1 MMFNPLGEALPKKAR
16 TGQNFSPFICP
27 HGKDHTPNP
36 CDRRKELR
44 NWLFQ
49 AAYQGCKPCV
59 SHCIGEIGIDPGT
72 QSYQRKHT
80 AMTWA
85 KWGREQGIAGTD
97 EVIAYLA
104 SLVPDFAQS
113 ADASED
119 PTICMDDFRPES
131 PYICPHGK
139 DHTPRKADQRQYT
152 GYWMFQAA
160 SQGCKTCVQHCIDV
174 KRIDPNVQSRRR
186 KYTAMSWATWGR
198 EQQVEGTEEVVAY
211 LASLASESSAKRP
224 RVYNDKTMDDVD

>member
-1 MMFNPLGEALPKKAR
+1 
-16 TGQNFSPFICP
+16 
-27 HGKDHTPNP
+27 
-36 CDRRKELR
+36 
-44 NWLFQ
+44 
-49 AAYQGCKPCV
+49 
-59 SHCIGEIGIDPGT
+59 
-72 QSYQRKHT
+72 
-80 AMTWA
+80 MTWA

-104 SLVPDFAQS
+104 PRVPDVAQS

-119 PTICMDDFRPES
+119 PTICTDDFRPEA

-139 DHTPRKADQRQYT
+139 DHTPRRADQRQYT
-152 GYWMFQAA
+152 AYWMFQAA

-198 EQQVEGTEEVVAY
+198 EQQVEGTDEVVAY
-211 LASLASESSAKRP
+211 LASKHPRYSESPPTLPDGEDAMGNSRRTK
-224 RVYNDKTMDDVD
+224 